1 MQTTISSEKITAVI
15 DSFGAEL
22 HSLKDSGGTEYL
34 WQADP
39 KVWKRHAPVLFPFI
53 CNTAS
58 KKYTYEG
65 KTYSLSNHG
74 FARDSEFS
82 PVSSQESEAEFV
94 LKSSD
99 ETKKIYPFDFELY
112 IKYAVSGSI
121 LEVSYTVKNTDGK
134 DMYFFIGGH
143 PAFRVPDF
151 DGCYAEYEKNENIV
165 RSFGGKETVIADN
178 TNKVSLNHG
187 IFADDVFM
195 KDAPASSWIMLS
207 SKGMDKKIKLRF
219 DNKGCIAV
227 WSSYFEDKALTE
239 QAKFVC
245 LEPWSSVPV
254 YCDNEEELTKMKHAV
269 RLSPDKTYEFSYS
282 IEIVYTNPSLEL

>member
-1 MQTTISSEKITAVI
+1 MQVTVSSEKITAVI

-22 HSLKDSGGTEYL
+22 HSLKDRSGTEYL

-58 KKYTYEG
+58 KKYTFEG
-65 KTYSLSNHG
+65 STYSLSNHG

-82 PVSSQESEAEFV
+82 LVSSAKNEAEFV
-94 LKSSD
+94 LKSTD

-112 IKYAVSGSI
+112 IKYTVSDSRVN
-121 LEVSYTVKNTDGK
+121 VSYTVKNTGGK

-143 PAFRVPDF
+143 PAFIVPSFEDWVVR
-151 DGCYAEYEKNENIV
+151 YEKPEEIV
-165 RSFGGKETVIADN
+165 RTVDGKDTVIADN
-178 TNKVSLNHG
+178 TDTVPLSHEL
-187 IFADDVFM
+187 FADDVFM
-195 KDAPASSWIMLS
+195 KDAPSSSWVALVNKKTGKTVRLS
-207 SKGMDKKIKLRF
+207 F

-254 YCDNEEELTKMKHAV
+254 YCDNEEELSKMRHAIT
-269 RLSPDKTYEFSYS
+269 LSPEKAYEFSYS
-282 IEIVYTNPSLEL
+282 IEVE

>member
-22 HSLKDSGGTEYL
+22 HSLKDGGGTECL

-39 KVWKRHAPVLFPFI
+39 NVWKRHAPVLFPFI

-74 FARDSEFS
+74 FARDNEFS
-82 PVSSQESEAEFV
+82 LVSSAKSEAEFV
-94 LKSSD
+94 LKSTD

-112 IKYAVSGSI
+112 IKYAVSGNRLDI
-121 LEVSYTVKNTDGK
+121 SYTVKNTGEK

-143 PAFRVPDF
+143 PAFIVTDF
-151 DGCYAEYEKNENIV
+151 EDCVVRYEKPENIV
-165 RSFGGKETVIADN
+165 RAVNGKTSVIADN
-178 TNKVSLNHG
+178 TDTVTLSHEL
-187 IFADDVFM
+187 FADDVFM
-195 KDAPASSWIMLS
+195 KDAPASSWVALVNKKTGS
-207 SKGMDKKIKLRF
+207 TVRLRYDK
-219 DNKGCIAV
+219 NGCIAV

-269 RLSPDKTYEFSYS
+269 RLSPDKAYDFSYS
-282 IEIVYTNPSLEL
+282 IEIE

>member
-1 MQTTISSEKITAVI
+1 MQVTISSEKITAVI

-82 PVSSQESEAEFV
+82 AVSSRESEAEFV
-94 LKSSD
+94 LVSSD

-112 IKYAVSGSI
+112 IKYAVSGNI
-121 LEVSYTVKNTDGK
+121 LAVSYTVKNTDSR

-151 DGCYAEYEKNENIV
+151 DGCYVEYEKNENII
-165 RSFGGKETVIADN
+165 RTFNGKETVIADN

-207 SKGMDKKIKLRF
+207 SKGMDKKIKLHF

-227 WSSYFEDKALTE
+227 WSSYFDDKALTE

-269 RLSPDKTYEFSYS
+269 RLCPNKTYEFSYS
-282 IEIVYTNPSLEL
+282 IEII